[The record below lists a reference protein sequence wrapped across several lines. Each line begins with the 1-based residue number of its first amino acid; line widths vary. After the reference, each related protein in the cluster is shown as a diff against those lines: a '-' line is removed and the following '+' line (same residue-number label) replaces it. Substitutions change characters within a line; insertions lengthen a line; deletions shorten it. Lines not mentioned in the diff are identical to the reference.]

1 MWNVR
6 TPVYRMAGVME
17 TSFQNRMAFAVILAN
32 WSCILVSMKLKK
44 NETPPALEKGQLWV
58 TDKGQVEIMDVG
70 KTLAHYRMINNQK
83 RTPTNLG
90 PIQVV
95 QEYLQTNGARLIKN
109 ERLVRARA

>member
-1 MWNVR
+1 
-6 TPVYRMAGVME
+6 ME
-17 TSFQNRMAFAVILAN
+17 TPFQYSMALAACAAK
-32 WSCILVSMKLKK
+32 WLCILVPMKLKK
-44 NETPPALEKGQLWV
+44 NDTPPALEKGQLWV

-95 QEYLQTNGARLIKN
+95 QEYLKSNGARLVKN
-109 ERLVRARA
+109 ERLTRARA